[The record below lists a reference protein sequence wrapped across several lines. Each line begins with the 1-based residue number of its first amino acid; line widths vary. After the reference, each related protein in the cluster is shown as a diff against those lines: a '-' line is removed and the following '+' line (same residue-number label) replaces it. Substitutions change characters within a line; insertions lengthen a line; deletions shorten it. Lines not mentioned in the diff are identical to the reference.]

1 MKEKDNFEMIIN
13 LRPAHEAKMPRKFK
27 KAVNYIREVVTRYF
41 GAEKVVLDQ
50 FLVSYLSVNSRSKIK
65 RKVRVV
71 VTKIGEKTFLVKL
84 AVKPE

>member
-1 MKEKDNFEMIIN
+1 MIIN

-27 KAVNYIREVVTRYF
+27 KAVNYIREVVTRHF